1 MIATVAVRNTVSDS
15 GKEVPNQFSI
25 WDEDGNR
32 YFQSYGSIIVK
43 KIKDGRTILDKN
55 KWDASTTTGKYR
67 NRFLGEDRKST
78 LKKIKDGTYTLED
91 LNNGEDQF

>member
-1 MIATVAVRNTVSDS
+1 MVSDN

-32 YFQSYGSIIVK
+32 YFQSYKTIIVK
-43 KIKDGRTILDKN
+43 QTKDGRTILDK
-55 KWDASTTTGKYR
+55 KYWDASTTTGKYR
-67 NRFLGEDRKST
+67 NRFLSEDKTLT

-91 LNNGEDQF
+91 LNNDD